1 MKPNVGVG
9 LFVEDVGKMV
19 AFYRDVLL
27 FETDYSEGPFASF
40 QTSNGVFFMFDR
52 KQFARDI
59 GEAYSAPRGINQTM
73 EIGIKVSSTD
83 EIDREYKRLMALG
96 VRCVTGEPV
105 TQPWGQRNFFI
116 ADPEGNLIEYGD

>member
-52 KQFARDI
+52 
-59 GEAYSAPRGINQTM
+59 
-73 EIGIKVSSTD
+73 
-83 EIDREYKRLMALG
+83 
-96 VRCVTGEPV
+96 
-105 TQPWGQRNFFI
+105 
-116 ADPEGNLIEYGD
+116 

>member
-73 EIGIKVSSTD
+73 EIAIKVD
-83 EIDREYKRLMALG
+83 GAEEVDREYRRLMALG
-96 VRCVTGEPV
+96 VKSVTEPA
-105 TQPWGQRNFFI
+105 TQPWGQHNFFI